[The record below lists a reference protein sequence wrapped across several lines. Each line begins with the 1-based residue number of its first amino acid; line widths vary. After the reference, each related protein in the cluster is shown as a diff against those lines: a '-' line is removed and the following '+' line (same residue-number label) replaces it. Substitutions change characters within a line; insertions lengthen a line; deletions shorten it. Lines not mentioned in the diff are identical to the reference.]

1 MTNKICIDVSMAGL
15 DGHPRVYRDIFPSIT
30 AREHKDPRMI
40 MEVITYEIPQKVR
53 VRKYPVDCI
62 KLCETLREYK
72 EKVGLSNRKISEQLN
87 LPITKVEHWFRKDS
101 SFAIPDEYVWFEIK
115 KLMNIETTEFDE
127 SIMTFEEK
135 EGVFE
140 KGNRIYDQKGIS
152 PTITCGDADL
162 KILERVN
169 DLEVRQIG
177 NCMENRNRKNPNQ
190 GRVYDQDYLSPT
202 LTDMQG
208 GGRQPM
214 IVAMRGRNPDN
225 PSDRTVGS
233 PTEQR
238 LEPNSQGI
246 CNTLTSVQKDN
257 MVLIKQATQTGFIEC
272 EVGGGW
278 QICLIPQAQPDEGEF
293 RIWVE

>member
-1 MTNKICIDVSMAGL
+1 MAGL

-101 SFAIPDEYVWFEIK
+101 SFAIPDEDVWFEIK

-135 EGVFE
+135 ECVFE
-140 KGNRIYDQKGIS
+140 KGNRIYDSKGIS
-152 PTITCGDADL
+152 PTIICGDADL

-169 DLEVRQIG
+169 NLEVRQIG
-177 NCMENRNRKNPNQ
+177 NCMENGNRKNPNQ

-214 IVAMRGRNPDN
+214 IIESQYRIRKLTPKECWRIMDF
-225 PSDRTVGS
+225 SDEDFEKAAEV
-233 PTEQR
+233 
-238 LEPNSQGI
+238 NS
-246 CNTLTSVQKDN
+246 NTQLY
-257 MVLIKQATQTGFIEC
+257 KQAGNS
-272 EVGGGW
+272 
-278 QICLIPQAQPDEGEF
+278 ICRNVLVAIFGQMLPGKEDVYKGM
-293 RIWVE
+293 